1 MYAERRRM
9 VSCAND
15 LVPTIFF
22 LPRTGRRNLPQ
33 ISRLETA
40 IIQTDAVVHALA
52 ERRPNSGAAFV
63 DVKGALR
70 LSEVKEKRM

>member
-1 MYAERRRM
+1 M

-63 DVKGALR
+63 DVRGALR